1 MPNTKGT
8 RKDLIAVFDLVT
20 GIGGVR
26 RVMALLLPPLKEEYQ
41 VVVIDPHGHP
51 DHLAMMRDLDI
62 PVETLGRPP
71 KRRYVGGMGT
81 PWRPFYL
88 AERLPWMVRTA
99 WRLRRWV
106 RENRPDVM
114 YFNQLKTA
122 HFFAR
127 FLPRGGPALVYHAHG
142 FRSAGEI
149 GRGAARLL
157 SRRFCRVMAVSR
169 ITANFLV
176 EAGVDPQK
184 VEVVYNAV
192 DAERIRRDAMADG
205 PPLPPRPDKGIVF
218 VHAAV
223 IAPYKAQHL
232 GIEALARMPA
242 EYNAHLWLCGD
253 VVEGGDRSYLD
264 RLHGLVETRGLRGR
278 VHFLGWRRDVPRVMN
293 ATDVVLLP
301 SLYHSES
308 FGMVLA
314 EAMALGKPCIGS
326 NRGGVPEVIEDGV
339 TGLICEPNADS
350 LAEAFRKMIELGDR
364 REFMGRAG
372 RERVKSL
379 FGLDRQT
386 GRFADILR
394 SAAGSGRSVL

>member
-1 MPNTKGT
+1 MATG
-8 RKDLIAVFDLVT
+8 KDLIAVFDLVT
-20 GIGGVR
+20 GIGGVQ
-26 RVMALLLPPLKEEYQ
+26 RVMALLLPPLKEEFR
-41 VVVIDPHGHP
+41 VVVIDPYGHP
-51 DHLAMMRDLDI
+51 DHLATMRDLDI

-88 AERLPWMVRTA
+88 AVRLPWMLRTA

-127 FLPRGGPALVYHAHG
+127 FLPRGSPALVYHAHG

-176 EAGVDPQK
+176 EAGVDPQE

-192 DAERIRRDAMADG
+192 DAERIRREATADG
-205 PPLPPRPDKGIVF
+205 PPLPPPPDKGIVF

-253 VVEGGDRSYLD
+253 VMEGGDRSYLD

-278 VHFLGWRRDVPRVMN
+278 VHLLGWRHDVPHVMN
-293 ATDVVLLP
+293 AADVAILP

-339 TGLICEPNADS
+339 TGIVCEPDVES
-350 LAEAFRKMIELGDR
+350 LAAAFSQMAESEDR
-364 REFMGRAG
+364 REAMGRAG
-372 RERVKSL
+372 RERVEKL
-379 FGLDRQT
+379 FGLGRQVEEIA
-386 GRFADILR
+386 RVLR
-394 SAAGSGRSVL
+394 SAARGGRQEP